1 MAGSFKLTATM
12 AKSLSFSRLCNFSI
26 KGISIRHSGH
36 HVVQKLRN
44 TILPLKSERVT
55 FLPCMSKRLISTGGA
70 IRGTLM
76 IPISRNNRSVLL
88 LTVLAVEAEAADNF
102 MPVFPRVIRIMT
114 ASNRV
119 KIVTFFS
126 INLISLYDPF

>member
-1 MAGSFKLTATM
+1 
-12 AKSLSFSRLCNFSI
+12 
-26 KGISIRHSGH
+26 
-36 HVVQKLRN
+36 
-44 TILPLKSERVT
+44 
-55 FLPCMSKRLISTGGA
+55 
-70 IRGTLM
+70 
-76 IPISRNNRSVLL
+76 
-88 LTVLAVEAEAADNF
+88 